1 MKLMTFEEEVT
12 ERVTA
17 RVTEEVTER
26 VTEKVTEEV
35 REKTIAEFND
45 KPVRSLIGLGS
56 LTNEQIATVTN
67 QTPEYVASLRLELEA
82 TH

>member
-1 MKLMTFEEEVT
+1 MFEEEIT

-17 RVTEEVTER
+17 KNR
-26 VTEKVTEEV
+26 
-35 REKTIAEFND
+35 AEFA
-45 KPVRSLIGLGS
+45 RSLIGLGS